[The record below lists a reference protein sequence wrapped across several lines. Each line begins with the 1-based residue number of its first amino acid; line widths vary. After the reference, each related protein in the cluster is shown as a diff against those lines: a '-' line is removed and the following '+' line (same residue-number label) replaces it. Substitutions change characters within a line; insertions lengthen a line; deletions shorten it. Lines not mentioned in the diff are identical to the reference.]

1 MRRFGVVSAGGIL
14 GAALLAQEPVRPA
27 PTPRPPSAQRSKTPA
42 EMESVTGTVKQYR
55 EGKSI
60 VIVGPDGKGRKLV
73 LDGTTRIDG
82 PVRRGE
88 AVTAVWMTDSAG
100 RRHANAISAYPR
112 VAAEV
117 RNAASASPAV
127 AGQSHSSHSGPE
139 PTPRETAA
147 APTATPQ
154 EASEDGATTPTARR
168 TPVPLPP

>member
-1 MRRFGVVSAGGIL
+1 MRRFGVVAAGGIL
-14 GAALLAQEPVRPA
+14 GAVLLAQEPVRPA
-27 PTPRPPSAQRSKTPA
+27 PTPRPPSAPRSKTPA

-73 LDGTTRIDG
+73 IDGTTRIDG

-100 RRHANAISAYPR
+100 RRHANAISVYPH

-117 RNAASASPAV
+117 RNAASASP
-127 AGQSHSSHSGPE
+127 SE

-147 APTATPQ
+147 APTATPR
-154 EASEDGATTPTARR
+154 EAVQDGATTPTARR
-168 TPVPLPP
+168 TPLPVPP